1 MFAPLTGG
9 SCNVPQNM
17 SGEVYMMVTR
27 TQSIADA
34 EILAGYVLTLLDD
47 LGQLL
52 TSSLDLPSF

>member
-1 MFAPLTGG
+1 MSMFAPLTGG

-34 EILAGYVLTLLDD
+34 EVLAGYVLTHLDD
-47 LGQLL
+47 L
-52 TSSLDLPSF
+52 DDY